1 MTQFEEINSFCLY
14 LSSFTALNKK
24 RCLHQIQIFFWLFS
38 LSNML
43 IKVIFLSIS
52 ALLSEIVIFWLKR
65 VVFSEF
71 PWKYFKTT
79 WKNSLAVCGSFWGE
93 KQFLLN
99 LFPFTGLIKTVVY
112 TKLFKKNK
120 LSEYFS
126 ATFSLFWLKRE
137 FFSEFHWKCFK
148 TTEKHSLAVCDSIWG
163 DKQFLFIFV
172 QFYCFEQKKVFTPN
186 PNFLLAFLLIKHVNK
201 SNFSEYFSAS
211 FWDSHILTKKSS
223 FQWISLKILQNNM
236 KE

>member
-112 TKLFKKNK
+112 TKSK
-120 LSEYFS
+120 FS
-126 ATFSLFWLKRE
+126 SCGSFWGE
-137 FFSEFHWKCFK
+137 
-148 TTEKHSLAVCDSIWG
+148 
-163 DKQFLFIFV
+163 KQFLLNLFP
-172 QFYCFEQKKVFTPN
+172 FTGLIKTVVYTKSKFSSGFAPFQTFLKT
-186 PNFLLAFLLIKHVNK
+186 NFLSISDLL
-201 SNFSEYFSAS
+201 SEIVMF
-211 FWDSHILTKKSS
+211 
-223 FQWISLKILQNNM
+223 
-236 KE
+236 